1 MTMNDILTYING
13 NKSINNWILSICKR
27 RDMIGD
33 LKQHC
38 LLEISKENLSKLIR
52 LYNNNDLD
60 KYFVQLVRNQYN
72 SKNSRF
78 FKEYVNSGFWLKDF
92 VVYDDLT
99 QYEDTIF
106 EKEVI
111 DTEIK
116 NKELVSRIEAI
127 LMRSHPLKIDL
138 FRMKYFEGK
147 SYQEIADYYG
157 INYQVVRNKIRS
169 VRDFV
174 IDNIKNKK

>member
-106 EKEVI
+106 EKNWQS
-111 DTEIK
+111 K
-116 NKELVSRIEAI
+116 AQS
-127 LMRSHPLKIDL
+127 
-138 FRMKYFEGK
+138 
-147 SYQEIADYYG
+147 
-157 INYQVVRNKIRS
+157 
-169 VRDFV
+169 
-174 IDNIKNKK
+174 